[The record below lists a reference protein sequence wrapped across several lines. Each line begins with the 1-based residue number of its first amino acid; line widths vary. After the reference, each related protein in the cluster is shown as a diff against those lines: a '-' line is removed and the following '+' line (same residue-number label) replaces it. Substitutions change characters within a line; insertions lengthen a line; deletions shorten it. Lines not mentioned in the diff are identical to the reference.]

1 MGRPRIWVARWV
13 LLVVAIATGVAA
25 APRPGLAQERI
36 LAYDSEVFVN
46 DDGSLDVTERITVRA
61 EGSQIRRGIYRD
73 FPTRYRDR
81 YGNRVRVDFEVVSVE
96 RNGEPEPWFTERI
109 SNGVRLNTGNDDFLP
124 VPAEHTFTLRFRTTR
139 QLGFFEEHDEL
150 YWNAIGTGWVFPI
163 ERGSVEVRLPE
174 DVPVERMSAEGYT
187 GPQGAQDQAY
197 RAELTAPGVARYTL
211 TEPLAPREGF
221 TIVLTFPKGVVDEP
235 TATERAGWLLA
246 DNVGV
251 LVALVGLAGLLFYC
265 VRRWQAVGR
274 DPRQGVVI
282 PRYFVP
288 EGHGPGGLRYL
299 RDMGYDPRCFS
310 SDVLSLAV
318 AGQLRI
324 HCDDRFLLK
333 DQWSLE
339 RVGPAGD
346 PTEEAADVTT
356 PQRVLLERI
365 FVGGEPSIDLK
376 SANAKTL
383 SAARSAHQQVLDE
396 TYHGAYFKRNGGSI
410 AIAAL
415 VAVASVMLAF
425 LVSGGNGHPAILAV
439 AALMVGVVIVF
450 ARLVRAPTPEGRKL
464 MDEIEGLVLYLSVAE
479 RDELARMR
487 APGEAPDLDARRYET
502 LLPYA
507 VALEVEDAWTEKFT
521 AAVGVA
527 AAAEAARR
535 ISWYRGD
542 GPVSNL
548 GDLSR
553 SVGSS
558 LSTQIASSSTPPGSS
573 SGSGGGGSSGGG
585 GGGGGGGGR

>member
-1 MGRPRIWVARWV
+1 M
-13 LLVVAIATGVAA
+13 VVAVAA
-25 APRPGLAQERI
+25 AGPRAGLAQERI
-36 LAYDSEVFVN
+36 LAYDSEVLIN
-46 DDGSLDVTERITVRA
+46 EDGSLDVTERITVRA

-81 YGNRVRVDFEVVSVE
+81 YGNRVRVDFEVLSVE

-150 YWNAIGTGWVFPI
+150 YWNAIGTGWAFPI
-163 ERGSVEVRLPE
+163 ESGTVEVWLPE
-174 DVPVERMSAEGYT
+174 PVPVEQMSAEGYT
-187 GPQGAQDQAY
+187 GPQGAQGQAY
-197 RAELTAPGVARYTL
+197 EAQLTGPGTARYTL
-211 TEPLAPREGF
+211 TEPLARSEGL

-235 TATERAGWLLA
+235 TATQRTGWFLA
-246 DNVGV
+246 DNLGV
-251 LVALVGLAGLLFYC
+251 LVGLVGLGSLLFYC

-274 DPRQGVVI
+274 DPRKGVVI
-282 PRYFVP
+282 PRYYVP
-288 EGHGPGGLRYL
+288 EGHGPAGLRYL

-310 SDVLSLAV
+310 SDILALAV
-318 AGQLRI
+318 AGQLSI
-324 HCDDRFLLK
+324 HCDDKFLRK
-333 DQWSLE
+333 DQWWLE
-339 RVGPAGD
+339 RIGAAGD
-346 PTEEAADVTT
+346 PPAEASGLTT
-356 PQRVLLERI
+356 SQSVLLDRV
-365 FVGGEPSIDLK
+365 FLGGERSIDLK
-376 SANAKTL
+376 SANAKRL
-383 SAARSAHQQVLDE
+383 SAARSGHRQVLDE
-396 TYHGAYFKRNGGSI
+396 AYHGEYFQRNGGSI
-410 AIAAL
+410 AVAAL
-415 VAVASVMLAF
+415 LALVSVALAF
-425 LVSGGNGHPAILAV
+425 FVSGGNGAPAIFVIAG
-439 AALMVGVVIVF
+439 LMGITVIVF
-450 ARLVRAPTPEGRKL
+450 AKLIRAPTPEGRKL
-464 MDEIEGLVLYLSVAE
+464 LDEIEGLVLYLSVAE

-487 APGEAPDLDARRYET
+487 APGEAPRLDAQRYEE

-542 GPVSNL
+542 GPVKNL

-558 LSTQIASSSTPPGSS
+558 LNTQIASSSTPPGSS